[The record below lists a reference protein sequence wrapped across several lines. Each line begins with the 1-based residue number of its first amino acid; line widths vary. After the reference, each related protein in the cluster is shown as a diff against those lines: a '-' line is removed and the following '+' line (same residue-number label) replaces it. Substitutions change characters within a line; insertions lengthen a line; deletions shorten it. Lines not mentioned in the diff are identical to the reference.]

1 MAIASS
7 TTLHAH
13 LPKLQP
19 LWHKRAPRQL
29 VEQCLASEPDTDW
42 KVWQKHLRSR
52 NRPRL
57 PRAFYKGDS
66 PLVWGWPV
74 NWDRDNVLAAINAPT
89 SLAELAMGDDP
100 SQLPD
105 LLLALQFV
113 ALAYALPQLANEL
126 PAETWWSLVE
136 HLHQMAT
143 QAAAVHVDWET
154 DPKIVVRA
162 QLLAGELPLVLGY
175 LFPEIRALHDLRD
188 DARAAF
194 SDALVEITDGQGLL
208 HARLL
213 PVLPPLFACWTRARM
228 LGEELQRGAWSRA
241 AEIQY
246 EWLVRHAIRLA
257 NSGYS
262 FALSKIARGDATDIR
277 YDKAWC
283 DPLFKNALKLAGD
296 RRDRAA
302 ATLALPKGIVAPRKV
317 TRRDLPKPSLNSD
330 WSCVSIMAEGWSKP
344 TARLALAYAV
354 DDPVTIE
361 LSVAGEPLL
370 TGSWQFSTTCNGK
383 PAEPDGEWEQLCW
396 ESGKA
401 FDFLELGLSLT
412 EGLRLERQ
420 ILFGRHDH
428 MLYLADIVF
437 HSNHEERA
445 IQHTVSLA
453 LANDARWTPSEET
466 RDGVIVGRERRAA
479 VMPMGLKEWRA
490 DPRGGSLT
498 ENSGRLVLS
507 QSTAGRALCCPLF
520 LDFDTERSALERTWR
535 QLTIGEWLEVVPAD
549 QAVGYRAQAGDDQWL
564 IYRSLGTPGN
574 RTLLGHNV
582 AGEFCAGQF
591 VDGKF
596 KEWIEIE
603 AV

>member
-1 MAIASS
+1 MALASS
-7 TTLHAH
+7 PAH
-13 LPKLQP
+13 HVHLAKLQP
-19 LWHKRAPRQL
+19 LWHKKTPRQI
-29 VEQCLASEPDTDW
+29 VEQCLASEPFSGW
-42 KVWQKHLRSR
+42 KIWQKHLQSPKRL
-52 NRPRL
+52 RL
-57 PRAFYKGDS
+57 PRPFRKGES
-66 PLVWGWPV
+66 PLLWGWPV
-74 NWDRDNVLAAINAPT
+74 SWDRDSIKAAIESPT
-89 SLAELAMGDDP
+89 SLAELAIGDDS

-105 LLLALQFV
+105 LPLALQLV
-113 ALAYALPQLANEL
+113 ALAYTLPQLANEL
-126 PAETWWSLVE
+126 PAETWWSLIE
-136 HLHQMAT
+136 HLHQTAT

-175 LFPEIRALHDLRD
+175 LFPEIRALHALRD
-188 DARAAF
+188 EARAAF

-213 PVLPPLFACWTRARM
+213 PVLPPLFACWTRARL
-228 LGEELQRGAWSRA
+228 LGGAFQRGAWSRA

-257 NSGYS
+257 NIDHS
-262 FALSKIARGDATDIR
+262 FALSNSSPGDTTEIR
-277 YDKAWC
+277 FDKAWSE
-283 DPLFKNALKLAGD
+283 PLFKAAVKLAGD
-296 RRDRAA
+296 RRDHAA
-302 ATLALPKGIVAPRKV
+302 ATLALPAGIVAPRKV

-361 LSVAGEPLL
+361 LSVGGEPLL
-370 TGSWQFSTTCNGK
+370 AGHLQFTTTCNGRQVQ
-383 PAEPDGEWEQLCW
+383 PDGEWEQLCW

-437 HSNHEERA
+437 HTNHEERA
-445 IQHTVSLA
+445 IQHTTSVP
-453 LANDARWTPSEET
+453 LANDARWTPAAET
-466 RDGVIVGRERRAA
+466 RDGIIAGRDQRAA

-507 QSTAGRALCCPLF
+507 QSIEGRALCCPLF

-535 QLTIGEWLEVVPAD
+535 QLTVGEWLEVVPAD
-549 QAVGYRAQAGDDQWL
+549 QAVGYRAQSGDDQWL
-564 IYRSLGTPGN
+564 TYRSLGKPGN

>member
-7 TTLHAH
+7 TALHVH

-19 LWHKRAPRQL
+19 LWHKKAPPEL
-29 VEQCLASEPDTDW
+29 VEQCLASEPFSGW
-42 KVWQKHLRSR
+42 KIWQKHLQSR
-52 NRPRL
+52 KRPHL
-57 PRAFYKGDS
+57 PRPFRKGES
-66 PLVWGWPV
+66 PLLWGWPT
-74 NWDRDNVLAAINAPT
+74 NWDRDNIQAAIELPT

-100 SQLPD
+100 SRLPD
-105 LLLALQFV
+105 LPLALQFV

-136 HLHQMAT
+136 HLHQTAA

-175 LFPEIRALHDLRD
+175 LFPEIRALHELRD

-213 PVLPPLFACWTRARM
+213 PVLPPLFACWTRAR
-228 LGEELQRGAWSRA
+228 LLSAELQRGAWSRA

-257 NSGYS
+257 NNDYTFTLLKTSC
-262 FALSKIARGDATDIR
+262 GDAANIR

-283 DPLFKNALKLAGD
+283 DPLFKTALKLGGD
-296 RRDRAA
+296 RRDFAA

-354 DDPVTIE
+354 DDPVTID
-361 LSVAGEPLL
+361 LSIAGESLL
-370 TGSWQFSTTCNGK
+370 SGSWWFSTTCNGK
-383 PAEPDGEWEQLCW
+383 PVRPEGEWEQLCW

-428 MLYLADIVF
+428 MLYLADIIF
-437 HSNHEERA
+437 HTNHEERA
-445 IQHTVSLA
+445 IQHSISLP
-453 LANDARWTPSEET
+453 LANDARWNPAAET
-466 RDGVIVGRERRAA
+466 RDGVIAGRKQRAA

-498 ENSGRLVLS
+498 ETSGRLVLS
-507 QSTAGRALCCPLF
+507 QSTEGPALCCPLF

-535 QLTIGEWLEVVPAD
+535 QLTVGEWLEVVPSD
-549 QAVGYRAQAGDDQWL
+549 QAVGYRAQSGDDQWL